1 MHSMDRRG
9 SGLKKITD
17 ETGRLFNDE
26 GYHVEYYNNN
36 GFFMVTI
43 YNANYGKVI
52 DESQINHR
60 STEESQKDKIEL
72 STLAMSI
79 LNEIKANNSIKTTEI
94 ADRLNIARETVSR
107 NIAKLKKCGYITRV
121 GSDKFGHWEVKE

>member
-1 MHSMDRRG
+1 MDRRG

-17 ETGRLFNDE
+17 ETGRLFKDE
-26 GYHVEYYNNN
+26 SYHVEYYNNN

-60 STEESQKDKIEL
+60 STEESQKGKIEL

>member
-1 MHSMDRRG
+1 MHYMDRRG
-9 SGLKKITD
+9 SSLKKITD
-17 ETGRLFNDE
+17 ETGRLFKDE
-26 GYHVEYYNNN
+26 SYHVEYYNNN
-36 GFFMVTI
+36 GFFMVII

-60 STEESQKDKIEL
+60 STEESQNGKIEL

-94 ADRLNIARETVSR
+94 ANRLNIARETVSR
-107 NIAKLKKCGYITRV
+107 NISKLKKCGYITRV

>member
-1 MHSMDRRG
+1 MDRRG

-17 ETGRLFNDE
+17 ETGRLFKDE
-26 GYHVEYYNNN
+26 SYHVEYYNNN
-36 GFFMVTI
+36 EFFMVTI
-43 YNANYGKVI
+43 YNENYGKVI

-60 STEESQKDKIEL
+60 STEESQKGKIEL

-79 LNEIKANNSIKTTEI
+79 LNEIKADNSIKTTEI

-121 GSDKFGHWEVKE
+121 GSDKFGHWEVKD